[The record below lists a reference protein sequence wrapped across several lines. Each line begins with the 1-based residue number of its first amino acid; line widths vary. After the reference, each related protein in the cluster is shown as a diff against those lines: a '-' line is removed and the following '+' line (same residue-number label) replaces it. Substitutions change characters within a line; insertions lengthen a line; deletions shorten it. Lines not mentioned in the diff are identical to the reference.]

1 MGSASFAVNSSN
13 PGDFFACLGL
23 LHCADVCYRDAIG
36 YFKNGCFVL
45 EASHDGN
52 LLDGIVQK
60 INSAADD
67 PLLADS
73 EDDRAAPLFLRGI
86 RLRLD
91 FWNHID
97 NRPTIKLFAGQER
110 SEKVVRR
117 WLDHLQKYDGADDL
131 RGFAVMDLP
140 SGLDAT
146 TSWNALDVGFSLNEH
161 QIKLKT
167 YPLIEFFA
175 YVGVQTYGWRRIDV
189 AKHDDGSQNR
199 MVYSYNVWQDP
210 LPMIVARAVAAG
222 ALEAPNAIRVNF
234 ESRKSGQKQILMMGR
249 RVEQ

>member
-1 MGSASFAVNSSN
+1 MGAESFAVNLNN

-23 LHCADVCYRDAIG
+23 LHCADVCYRDATG
-36 YFKNGCFVL
+36 YFRNGRFVL

-60 INSAADD
+60 INSAADN
-67 PLLADS
+67 PLVVDS
-73 EDDRAAPLFLRGI
+73 EDDRAAPLLLHGI
-86 RLRLD
+86 HLRLD

-110 SEKVVRR
+110 SKNVVRR
-117 WLDHLQKYDGADDL
+117 WLDHLQKYDGTDDL
-131 RGFAVMDLP
+131 RGFAVTDLP

-146 TSWNALDVGFSLNEH
+146 ASWNALDVGFSLNEH

-189 AKHDDGSQNR
+189 AKRGESQNR
-199 MVYSYNVWQDP
+199 VVYGYSVWQDP
-210 LPMIVARAVAAG
+210 LPMTVARAVAAG
-222 ALEAPNAIRVNF
+222 ALEVPNMIRINF
-234 ESRKSGQKQILMMGR
+234 EAKKNGQKQILMMGKR
-249 RVEQ
+249 AEL